1 MGKDDIF
8 VEMGNITKDRER
20 PLVGRGEVVRKRPV
34 FDMLGTTLIR
44 QMDIRLDLKVNGLL
58 AYGKYAKL
66 WNQKR
71 NRERIKK

>member
-20 PLVGRGEVVRKRPV
+20 PLAGRGEVVRKRPV

-44 QMDIRLDLKVNGLL
+44 QMDMGLDLKVNGLL
-58 AYGKYAKL
+58 AYGEYAKL

-71 NRERIKK
+71 NRKRIKK

>member
-44 QMDIRLDLKVNGLL
+44 QMDMGLDLKSMVF
-58 AYGKYAKL
+58 
-66 WNQKR
+66 
-71 NRERIKK
+71 